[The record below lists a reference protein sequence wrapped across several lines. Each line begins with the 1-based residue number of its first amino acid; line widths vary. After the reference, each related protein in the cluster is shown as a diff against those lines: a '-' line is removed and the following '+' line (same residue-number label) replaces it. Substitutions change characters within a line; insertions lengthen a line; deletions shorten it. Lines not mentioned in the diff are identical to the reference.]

1 MSLKS
6 HFVSAA
12 GATTPGG
19 ETSTWGTTTAFD
31 ADKKLAKALLAE
43 HSGALATDV
52 TAVAK
57 SWLVMLTGA
66 ALLLWII

>member
-1 MSLKS
+1 MSLKF

-52 TAVAK
+52 TTAT

-66 ALLLWII
+66 ALLLWI